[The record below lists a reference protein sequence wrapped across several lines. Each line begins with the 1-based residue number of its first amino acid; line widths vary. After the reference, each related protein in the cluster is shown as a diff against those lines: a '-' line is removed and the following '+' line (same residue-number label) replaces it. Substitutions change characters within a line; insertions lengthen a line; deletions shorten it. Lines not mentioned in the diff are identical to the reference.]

1 MTRRKLAGAVLILA
15 ACDSA
20 MPTAATRDPGAPPDA
35 NVLVVE
41 ATGAVSLI
49 VSAPGQL
56 VVVEHSDGRTDRAW
70 FEAHMVAGTN
80 GGATM
85 MDGAI
90 LVVSAADGPMP
101 QSSPDAETLR
111 IRLERVSV
119 GLDGVIRFAGTASL
133 DDANQKGAPFDV
145 TGTAT
150 QQTGG
155 GDDLIWDILGS
166 NVHVTIQARAVVRS
180 LTG

>member
-1 MTRRKLAGAVLILA
+1 
-15 ACDSA
+15 
-20 MPTAATRDPGAPPDA
+20 
-35 NVLVVE
+35 
-41 ATGAVSLI
+41 
-49 VSAPGQL
+49 
-56 VVVEHSDGRTDRAW
+56 
-70 FEAHMVAGTN
+70 MVAGTN